1 MDKQCRV
8 LVIED
13 NLDNLTLILDML
25 ESLGYEVISAVNGK
39 RGIEMAA
46 DQQPNL
52 ILMDLSLPVMDG
64 WTAARNLK
72 ATPTLCHIPIIA
84 ISAHAMPGD
93 RERALEAGCDDYLP
107 KPINLAELVVMLTKF
122 TGMLS

>member
-1 MDKQCRV
+1 MAKQHRI

-25 ESLGYEVISAVNGK
+25 ESLGYEVISAVNGR

-46 DQQPNL
+46 SHHPDI

-64 WTAARNLK
+64 WAAAQHLK
-72 ATPTLCHIPIIA
+72 ATPSLCHIPIIA
-84 ISAHAMPGD
+84 VSAHAMSGD

-107 KPINLAELVVMLTKF
+107 KPINMAELMVKLTEF
-122 TGMLS
+122 TGM

>member
-1 MDKQCRV
+1 MDKQHRI

-46 DQQPNL
+46 SQLPDI
-52 ILMDLSLPVMDG
+52 ILMDLSLPIMDG
-64 WTAARNLK
+64 WTAAQNLK
-72 ATPTLCHIPIIA
+72 ASPALCHIPIICLLYTSDA
-84 ISAHAMPGD
+84 AD
-93 RERALEAGCDDYLP
+93 ERSSVDLG
-107 KPINLAELVVMLTKF
+107 
-122 TGMLS
+122 GR